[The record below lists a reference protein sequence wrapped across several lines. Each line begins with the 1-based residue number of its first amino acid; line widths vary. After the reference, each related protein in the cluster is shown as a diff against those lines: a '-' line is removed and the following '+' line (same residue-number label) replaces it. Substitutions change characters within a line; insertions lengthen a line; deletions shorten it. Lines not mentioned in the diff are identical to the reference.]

1 MNKEELEE
9 LQALLNMDA
18 EDSSSKKSKKGLDI
32 MGLIKTL
39 WSKRKYY
46 YISVPITLVV
56 AVVLSLCIPPYYVV
70 EVKLAPELSGGS
82 SAGLGGLLKSLG
94 SGRMPSNGGDA
105 DAILPNL
112 YPDLMNSQTFLVSL
126 FNIPVVSKDGEI
138 KCTYYDYLRKYQ
150 EYPWWTKLI
159 GMAISAI
166 IPDDDEVVNSTVTAK
181 GQSKTRSHEFNPSA
195 LTKRQMKVV
204 KAISK
209 NVVCDVDKKTFV
221 ISIAV
226 KAQDPLICATVAD
239 STCQRLQDFIT
250 EYRTKKARVEYE
262 HMVEQYKTA
271 REEYEEAKERVSA
284 YNDANWDLVEEDF
297 VVEKMALQNEM
308 QLRFSALSAIN
319 TQLLAARSKLDEARP
334 VFTVLDGATVPLKPI
349 GPKKKNVVI
358 FILFFVCSLQ
368 SAWLLRHNFFGKKE
382 DIED

>member
-9 LQALLNMDA
+9 LHALLNMDA
-18 EDSSSKKSKKGLDI
+18 EDTSSKKSKKGLDI
-32 MGLIKTL
+32 MGLVKTL
-39 WSKRKYY
+39 WSKRKYF

-56 AVVLSLCIPPYYVV
+56 AVLLSLCIPPYYVV
-70 EVKLAPELSGGS
+70 EVKLAPELSGSS

-138 KCTYYDYLRKYQ
+138 NTTYYDYLRKYQ
-150 EYPWWTKLI
+150 KSPWWTELI
-159 GMAISAI
+159 GMALSAI
-166 IPDDDEVVNSTVTAK
+166 ISDDDEVTNSNVP
-181 GQSKTRSHEFNPSA
+181 SKARSKSQSHEFNPSA
-195 LTKRQMKVV
+195 LTKRQMRVV

-226 KAQDPLICATVAD
+226 KDQDPLICATVAD
-239 STCQRLQDFIT
+239 STCKRLQEFIT

-271 REEYEEAKERVSA
+271 RQEYEEAKERVSA

-349 GPKKKNVVI
+349 GPKKKKIVVEL
-358 FILFFVCSLQ
+358 LFLVCAVQ
-368 SAWLLRHNFFGKKE
+368 SMWLLRHNLLNNKE
-382 DIED
+382 EE